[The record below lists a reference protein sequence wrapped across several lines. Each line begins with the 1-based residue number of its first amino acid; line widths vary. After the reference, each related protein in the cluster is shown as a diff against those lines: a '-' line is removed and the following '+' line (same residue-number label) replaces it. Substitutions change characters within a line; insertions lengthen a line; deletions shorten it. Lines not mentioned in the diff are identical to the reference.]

1 LVERKRRGEE
11 LVTMV
16 EEDVQNSADMPVIPF

>member
-16 EEDVQNSADMPVIPF
+16 EEDVQNSADIPVIPF